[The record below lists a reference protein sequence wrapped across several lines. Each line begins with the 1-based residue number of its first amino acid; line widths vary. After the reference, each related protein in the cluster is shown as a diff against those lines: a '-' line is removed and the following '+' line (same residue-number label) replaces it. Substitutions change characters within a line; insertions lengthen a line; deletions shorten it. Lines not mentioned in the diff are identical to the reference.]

1 MEKAVPLYHGGI
13 LAEILDKIGI
23 ELAYTYFEEALLILI
38 DTEPMKKMA
47 KHHTDNPGPHY
58 GD

>member
-1 MEKAVPLYHGGI
+1 MKKAVPLYHGGI

-23 ELAYTYFEEALLILI
+23 ELTHTLREAFVILI

-47 KHHTDNPGPHY
+47 KHHTDDPGADY